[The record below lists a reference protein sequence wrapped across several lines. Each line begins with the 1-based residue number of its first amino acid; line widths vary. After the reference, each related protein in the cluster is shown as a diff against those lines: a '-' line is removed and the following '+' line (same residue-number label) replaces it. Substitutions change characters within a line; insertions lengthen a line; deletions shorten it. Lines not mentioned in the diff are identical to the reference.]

1 MTENPIEREIRAA
14 GADDSVVFVFPSDI
28 AATLWLEAALAI
40 TNRETL
46 PSRRFIAWDRF
57 KERAVQAS
65 VAGKQ
70 PVTAILR
77 KLYALDLA
85 RRNRESAEPLFT
97 ALIPAS
103 FADSGA
109 VFAPWIAR
117 ILPSLALLERK
128 RRAAGNSTEKTGDGE
143 DKDLAALG
151 ADYSLFLDANSLFEP
166 SWQMPPLRDTGDRF
180 VVFFPEAIEDFT
192 EYEPLLAGAPFIKT
206 VSAFP
211 KTGTVPGTE
220 SAAGI
225 AAGIAPAK
233 ATDQNRPGT
242 QNRPGELDF
251 GFGEEEAEVTGLAQA
266 AETGATEPETL
277 SLSTHGTTRD
287 EFKSVAL
294 EIETLLRAGVA
305 PESIAVSV
313 PDLENV
319 APYLLREF
327 SLRSIPFEYRAGA
340 NLGSCPSGRLFALAS
355 ECVSSGYAFTHFKAL
370 LLDRSIPW
378 KARDLAEALVEFG
391 IRNHCVTG
399 WKDDG
404 KTVDVW
410 DAAFRD
416 PSCAEASDWRIRDF
430 YRELRTS
437 LSALVGAA
445 SFAEIRNRWFAF
457 REKFFDMELLSA
469 DDDAVLARCVEEL
482 GELASLEA
490 RFPNL
495 VPPEPF
501 ALFAAVLDEKK
512 YVRRRAA
519 TGVNVFPYRVAAG
532 TPFPWHFVV
541 DASQDGATV
550 VYSPLE
556 YLRQDKRD
564 ALGLSDVDASRAFFE
579 LYRRCPL
586 SPGEREKNT
595 TSRDV
600 PVAPAGTRFSCAERS
615 FSGYRI
621 PHSAFTGLSAET
633 AETTKHA
640 PTDPFALEAA
650 WLTGTRAEPDRLYPV
665 QKNSF
670 KSFRARSAARGF
682 SYLENAYE
690 GQVNSLTERIGSR
703 LRTKDGLRVTATH
716 LNAWSTCGAK
726 LLLSI
731 ILNIKEETQD
741 AELLNE
747 RNLGI
752 LYHGVLCA
760 VYEKIRDTDG
770 TFRKEKLDEYRQW
783 TTDAA
788 KDSARTYSEFRGPLA
803 APLIDTL
810 ADRVIDG
817 ACSILESDAELLDG
831 FAPVLLESELS
842 YAEGGLF
849 YYGRID
855 RISVDDGGTAVL
867 IDYKSG
873 YVTPTGDYAVSGD
886 GTINDC
892 QIPMYAFLAERAEAS
907 PCKGATL
914 DFAWFGDIKKRKYQ
928 PVIHD
933 RGTIPWNARAKLFSR
948 DEFAPAMEA
957 FASMAKRYADGVD
970 REDFTR
976 PEKLSWT
983 ECLSCDFRK
992 ICRYVYSVR
1001 P

>member
-1 MTENPIEREIRAA
+1 MTENPIEREIRAS

-28 AATLWLEAALAI
+28 AATLWLEASLAI
-40 TNRETL
+40 TRRETL

-70 PVTAILR
+70 PVSAILR
-77 KLYALDLA
+77 KLYALGLA

-97 ALIPAS
+97 ALIPEA
-103 FADSGA
+103 FAESGA

-128 RRAAGNSTEKTGDGE
+128 RRMAGKSTHATGDGE
-143 DKDLAALG
+143 DKDLSSLK

-180 VVFFPEAIEDFT
+180 VIFFPEAIEDFA

-211 KTGTVPGTE
+211 KTETE
-220 SAAGI
+220 IGNGRASTK
-225 AAGIAPAK
+225 APV
-233 ATDQNRPGT
+233 QNRPGV
-242 QNRPGELDF
+242 NNKPGELDF
-251 GFGEEEAEVTGLAQA
+251 GFEEKEENDTGIPQA
-266 AETGATEPETL
+266 AESGATEHGDLE
-277 SLSTHGTTRD
+277 LSTHATTRD

-294 EIETLLRAGVA
+294 EIEALLRSGVA

-313 PDLENV
+313 PDLESV

-327 SLRSIPFEYRAGA
+327 TLRAIPFEYRAGA
-340 NLGSCPSGRLFALAS
+340 NLGSCPSGRFFARSS

-378 KARDLAEALVEFG
+378 KARDLAEGLVEFG

-404 KTVDVW
+404 KMVDVW

-416 PSCAEASDWRIRDF
+416 PACAETGDWRIRDF
-430 YRELRTS
+430 YRELKTS
-437 LSALVGAA
+437 LSALVGAKTF
-445 SFAEIRNRWFAF
+445 SEIRNRWFAF
-457 REKFFDMELLSA
+457 REIFLDMELLSA
-469 DDDAVLARCVEEL
+469 EDDAVLARCVEEL

-501 ALFAAVLDEKK
+501 SLFAAVLDEKK
-512 YVRRRAA
+512 YVRRRAS

-564 ALGLSDVDASRAFFE
+564 ALGLSDIDASRAFFE
-579 LYRRCPL
+579 LYRRGPL
-586 SPGEREKNT
+586 SSGV
-595 TSRDV
+595 SSG
-600 PVAPAGTRFSCAERS
+600 ARFSCAERS

-621 PHSAFTGLSAET
+621 PHSAFSGLSAEKK
-633 AETTKHA
+633 ETVKQRTS
-640 PTDPFALEAA
+640 DPFALEAA
-650 WLTGTRAEPDRLYPV
+650 WLSGTETEPDRLYPV
-665 QKNSF
+665 QK
-670 KSFRARSAARGF
+670 KSFASWRARCAARGF
-682 SYLENAYE
+682 SYLESAYE
-690 GQVNSLTERIGSR
+690 GRLDSLTERIRAR
-703 LRTKDGLRVTATH
+703 LRKEDGLFVTATH

-726 LLLSI
+726 LFLSK
-731 ILNIKEETQD
+731 ILNIQEETQD

-752 LYHGVLCA
+752 LYHDVLCA

-770 TFRKEKLDEYRQW
+770 AFRKEKLDEYRQW
-783 TTDAA
+783 TADAA
-788 KDSARTYSEFRGPLA
+788 KDSARAYSEFRGPLA

-831 FAPVLLESELS
+831 FAPVFLEEELAH
-842 YAEGGLF
+842 AEGGLS

-855 RISVDDGGTAVL
+855 RISADENGTAVL

-873 YVTPTGDYAVSGD
+873 SVPSTGDYAVSPD
-886 GTINDC
+886 GTIKDC
-892 QIPMYAFLAERAEAS
+892 QIPMYAYLAELAQAS
-907 PCKGATL
+907 PCKGSAL

-933 RGTIPWNARAKLFSR
+933 RATIPWNARSKLFSR
-948 DEFAPAMEA
+948 DEFIPAMEA
-957 FASMAKRYADGVD
+957 FRSMATRYAEGID

-976 PEKLSWT
+976 PQKLSWT

>member
-1 MTENPIEREIRAA
+1 MTENPIEREIRAS

-28 AATLWLEAALAI
+28 AATLWLEASLAI
-40 TNRETL
+40 TMRETL

-97 ALIPAS
+97 ALIPEA
-103 FADSGA
+103 FAESGA

-128 RRAAGNSTEKTGDGE
+128 RRVAGKSTDATGDGE
-143 DKDLAALG
+143 DKDLASLK

-192 EYEPLLAGAPFIKT
+192 EYEPLLAGAPFITT

-211 KTGTVPGTE
+211 KNETKTGND
-220 SAAGI
+220 
-225 AAGIAPAK
+225 IAPAK
-233 ATDQNRPGT
+233 ETAKESAKESANTARQNRPVA
-242 QNRPGELDF
+242 QSRPGELDF
-251 GFGEEEAEVTGLAQA
+251 GFGQEEENNTGFAQA
-266 AETGATEPETL
+266 ADSGATDQGEL
-277 SLSTHGTTRD
+277 SLSTHATTRD

-294 EIETLLRAGVA
+294 EIESLLRSGVA

-313 PDLENV
+313 PDLESV

-327 SLRSIPFEYRAGA
+327 TLRAIPFEYRAGA
-340 NLGSCPSGRLFALAS
+340 NLGSCPSGRFFARSS

-404 KTVDVW
+404 KMIDVW

-416 PSCAEASDWRIRDF
+416 PACAEAGDWRIRDF
-430 YRELRTS
+430 YRELKTS
-437 LSALVGAA
+437 LSALVGAKTY
-445 SFAEIRNRWFAF
+445 SEIRNRWFAF
-457 REKFFDMELLSA
+457 REGFLDMELLSA
-469 DDDAVLARCVEEL
+469 EDDAVLARCVEEL

-495 VPPEPF
+495 VPPDPF
-501 ALFAAVLDEKK
+501 SLFAAVLDEKK

-519 TGVNVFPYRVAAG
+519 TGVNIFPYRVAAG

-586 SPGEREKNT
+586 SPSPTDKNET
-595 TSRDV
+595 AQGV
-600 PVAPAGTRFSCAERS
+600 RFSCAGRS

-621 PHSAFTGLSAET
+621 PHSAFAGLSAEKKET
-633 AETTKHA
+633 AIRS
-640 PTDPFALEAA
+640 PSDPFALEAA
-650 WLTGTRAEPDRLYPV
+650 WLSGSVAKPDRLYPV
-665 QKNSF
+665 QK
-670 KSFRARSAARGF
+670 KSFASWSERSAARGF
-682 SYLENAYE
+682 SYLESAYE
-690 GQVNSLTERIGSR
+690 GRLDPLTERIRAR
-703 LRTKDGLRVTATH
+703 LRKENGLLVTATH

-726 LLLSI
+726 LFLSK
-731 ILNIKEETQD
+731 ILNIQEETQD

-752 LYHGVLCA
+752 LYHDVLCA

-770 TFRKEKLDEYRQW
+770 AFRKEKLDEYRQW
-783 TTDAA
+783 TADAA
-788 KDSARTYSEFRGPLA
+788 KDSARAYSEFRGPLA
-803 APLIDTL
+803 APLVDTL

-817 ACSILESDAELLDG
+817 ACSVLESDAELLDG
-831 FAPVLLESELS
+831 FAPVFLEGELS
-842 YAEGGLF
+842 YAEGGLS

-855 RISVDDGGTAVL
+855 RISADDSGTAVL

-873 YVTPTGDYAVSGD
+873 YVTPTGDYAVSPD
-886 GTINDC
+886 GTIKDC
-892 QIPMYAFLAERAEAS
+892 QIPMYAYLAERAEAS

-933 RGTIPWNARAKLFSR
+933 RATIPWNARSKLFSR
-948 DEFAPAMEA
+948 DEFTPAMEA
-957 FASMAKRYADGVD
+957 FSSMTTRYADGIN

-976 PEKLSWT
+976 PQKLSWT
-983 ECLSCDFRK
+983 ECLFCDFRK